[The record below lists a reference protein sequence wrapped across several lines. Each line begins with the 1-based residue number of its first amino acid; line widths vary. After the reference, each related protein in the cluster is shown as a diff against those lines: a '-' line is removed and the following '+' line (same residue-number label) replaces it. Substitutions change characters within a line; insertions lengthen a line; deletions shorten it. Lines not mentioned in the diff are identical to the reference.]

1 MKRATFDSIGI
12 DIRGRSLTKERFMRV
27 GDHSLMS
34 PTTDVKNPASGNA
47 VLESLRRVRIRLVLF
62 AGMIAVLTMA
72 VSGTALAQLLYGVN
86 ARHNFLSIF
95 DAATGWLTPIG
106 PLGSD
111 FPNTVA
117 MAIRPSDGEIF
128 VWTNGYPGSGSGL
141 GTVDPAT
148 GAATRLGPNNGP
160 NLGALAFTPDG
171 TLYGHGD
178 PYPDQLYQIDD
189 ATGVVNPIGSPTRR
203 LAGMDADAS
212 GTLFG
217 LSLDSRARLVIIDPT
232 DGTMTNVGTVTLDFP
247 DGLLPGSIVFD
258 AAGNLIGSAFSFQ
271 ITRPSFLFDIDPT
284 NGNVSNIRELPRGVA
299 PQGMGLVPPID
310 LDIKP
315 SSDVNS
321 INLLSRGVI
330 PVAILGSDTFEVANV
345 DVTTLAFGPDGAA
358 PAHAEGGHFRDVND
372 DGLTDLVSHYRTQEA
387 GIALGDTK
395 ACVTG
400 YRLDG
405 RPFEGCDGIR
415 TN

>member
-1 MKRATFDSIGI
+1 MRIG
-12 DIRGRSLTKERFMRV
+12 DQSLTASRIN
-27 GDHSLMS
+27 
-34 PTTDVKNPASGNA
+34 VKNSASGNA
-47 VLESLRRVRIRLVLF
+47 VSGPLRKARIRLVLF
-62 AGMIAVLTMA
+62 AGMIALLTTT

-95 DAATGWLTPIG
+95 DAASGWLTPIG
-106 PLGSD
+106 PLGPD

-128 VWTNGYPGSGSGL
+128 VWTNGYPGSGL

-148 GAATRLGPNNGP
+148 GAATRLGPDDGP
-160 NLGALAFTPDG
+160 QIGALAFTPDG

-189 ATGVVNPIGSPTRR
+189 ATGVATPIGRPTTRM
-203 LAGMDADAS
+203 AGMDADAS

-217 LSLDSRARLVIIDPT
+217 VSLDSPSRLVIIDPT
-232 DGTMTNVGTVTLDFP
+232 DGTRTNVGAVNFDFSP
-247 DGLLPGSIVFD
+247 GLLPGSIVFD

-284 NGNVSNIRELPRGVA
+284 NGNVSNVRELPRGVA
-299 PQGMGLVPPID
+299 PQGMALVPPID

-315 SSDVNS
+315 RSDVNF
-321 INLLSRGVI
+321 INLFSRGVI
-330 PVAILGSDTFEVANV
+330 PVAILGSDTFDVADV

-358 PAHAEGGHFRDVND
+358 PAHREGGRFEDVND
-372 DGLTDLVSHYRTQEA
+372 DGVIDLVSHYRTEEA
-387 GIALGDTK
+387 GIALGDTE

-400 YRLDG
+400 ERLDG
-405 RPFEGCDGIR
+405 RPFEGCDDIR
-415 TN
+415 TDRS

>member
-1 MKRATFDSIGI
+1 MRIG
-12 DIRGRSLTKERFMRV
+12 DQSLTASRIN
-27 GDHSLMS
+27 
-34 PTTDVKNPASGNA
+34 VKNSASGNA
-47 VLESLRRVRIRLVLF
+47 VSGPLRKARIRLVLF
-62 AGMIAVLTMA
+62 AGMIALLTTT

-95 DAATGWLTPIG
+95 DAASGWLTPIG
-106 PLGSD
+106 PLGPD

-128 VWTNGYPGSGSGL
+128 VWTNGYPGFGL

-148 GAATRLGPNNGP
+148 GAATRLGPDDGP
-160 NLGALAFTPDG
+160 QIGALAFTPDG

-189 ATGVVNPIGSPTRR
+189 ATGVATPIGRPTTRM
-203 LAGMDADAS
+203 AGMDTDAS

-217 LSLDSRARLVIIDPT
+217 VSLDSPSRLVIIDPT
-232 DGTMTNVGTVTLDFP
+232 DGTRTNVGAVNFDFSP
-247 DGLLPGSIVFD
+247 GLLPGSIVFD

-284 NGNVSNIRELPRGVA
+284 NGNVSNVRELPRGVA
-299 PQGMGLVPPID
+299 PQGMALVPPID

-315 SSDVNS
+315 RSDVNF
-321 INLLSRGVI
+321 INLFSRGVI
-330 PVAILGSDTFEVANV
+330 PVAILGSDTFDVADV

-358 PAHAEGGHFRDVND
+358 PAHREGGRFEDVND
-372 DGLTDLVSHYRTQEA
+372 DGVIDLVSHYRTEEA
-387 GIALGDTK
+387 GIALGDTE

-400 YRLDG
+400 ERLDG
-405 RPFEGCDGIR
+405 RPFEGCDDIR
-415 TN
+415 TDRS